1 MLTLRRIFRYE
12 NAIYLFIVPSLL
24 GIIVFYGL
32 PFFISLY
39 YVVID
44 NPVSRQFVGLYN
56 LIDTWNNRAF
66 ALAARNTA
74 IFMLTSIPL
83 NIILALAFALLIKP
97 LHVRFR
103 RVLMVFFLLPLVI
116 PSASITFFWDRLLA
130 INGFINRFWVP
141 FFDVAPF
148 GWLNSAYAMIFVV
161 LIFIWKNIGFNIILF
176 QTGLDFI
183 PKEYYECAAL
193 EGAGKF
199 RQFYIITLPYLIPS
213 FLLVFILT
221 VVNSFKVF
229 REIYLLTGAHPNF
242 SVYMLQHFLNNQF
255 ANLNYQRMASA
266 SFFIFIIIF
275 ILVAVLYRLQ
285 QKQDYS
291 L

>member
-1 MLTLRRIFRYE
+1 MSIVRRIFRYE
-12 NAIYLFIVPSLL
+12 NTIYLFLIPSLL
-24 GIIVFYGL
+24 GIFVFYAL

-44 NPVSRQFVGLYN
+44 NPASRQFVGLYN

-74 IFMLTSIPL
+74 VFMLTSISL
-83 NIILALAFALLIKP
+83 NIILALGFTLLIKP
-97 LHVRFR
+97 LRIELR
-103 RVLMVFFLLPLVI
+103 RILMLFFLLPLVI
-116 PSASITFFWDRLLA
+116 PSGSVTFFWDRLLA
-130 INGFINRFWVP
+130 VNGFINRFWIP
-141 FFDVAPF
+141 IFDTMPF

-161 LIFIWKNIGFNIILF
+161 LVFIWKNIGFNMILF
-176 QTGLDFI
+176 QAGLDFI
-183 PKEYYECAAL
+183 PKEYYECASL
-193 EGAGKF
+193 EGAGKI
-199 RQFYIITLPYLIPS
+199 RQFYIITLPYLAPS

-255 ANLNYQRMASA
+255 NNLNYQRMASA
-266 SFFIFIIIF
+266 SFFVFIIIF
-275 ILVAVLYRLQ
+275 ILVTVLYRLQ
-285 QKQDYS
+285 QKQDFS